1 MSWLQGSLE
10 AADFSLKKFFLQVS
24 LIYFFAYLEGIHYHI
39 HTYTFFL
46 PLVGSDYIALDEVFT
61 FNSEVTRVFFNITIL
76 NDDIL
81 EQIETFG
88 LAAEA
93 VSDFDIDV
101 RLPELS
107 IIQIGESDDLS
118 SQFQSRKYI
127 IWF

>member
-1 MSWLQGSLE
+1 M
-10 AADFSLKKFFLQVS
+10 
-24 LIYFFAYLEGIHYHI
+24 
-39 HTYTFFL
+39 
-46 PLVGSDYIALDEVFT
+46 
-61 FNSEVTRVFFNITIL
+61 TRVFFNITIL